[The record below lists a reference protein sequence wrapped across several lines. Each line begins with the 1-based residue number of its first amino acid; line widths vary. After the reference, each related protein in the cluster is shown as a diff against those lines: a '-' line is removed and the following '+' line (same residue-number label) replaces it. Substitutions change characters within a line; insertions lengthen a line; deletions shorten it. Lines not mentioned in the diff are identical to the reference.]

1 MQHVAYPL
9 AWHPLSTLDPR
20 PMTKPLPLWK
30 VAAVLV
36 GFPIVHYFY
45 SLALLH
51 RDLVTVEGLDFFL
64 TFWLGS
70 TLIYLVKIFVVLR
83 LIRGSGWRPADI
95 GYELSR
101 KGSGILTVSYFVG
114 ALALV
119 LIVEMAL
126 GQVDLDPGRMASMR
140 GLYPDTT
147 TKRLVFILMAF
158 AAGMSEEIVYR
169 GFAIRALESFR
180 IHRWIAVFLAAVP
193 FVFQH
198 GIKSLDQFWWF
209 FGNGIVFG
217 IIFIAT
223 KRLFPG
229 IILHWLI
236 ILSAL
241 LGIFS
246 AVVQ

>member
-1 MQHVAYPL
+1 MI
-9 AWHPLSTLDPR
+9 
-20 PMTKPLPLWK
+20 KPLPLWK
-30 VAAVLV
+30 VAVVLL
-36 GFPIVHYFY
+36 GFPIFHYFY

-51 RDLVTVEGLDFFL
+51 RELFTFWRLDFFL

-70 TLIYLVKIFVVLR
+70 VVIYLVKIFIVLR
-83 LIRGSGWRPADI
+83 LIAGSGWTPADI
-95 GYELSR
+95 GYKLSR
-101 KGSGILTVSYFVG
+101 KGTGILAGSYFTG
-114 ALALV
+114 ALLLV
-119 LIVEMAL
+119 LLLELAL
-126 GQVDLDPGRMASMR
+126 GQVDLDPDRLATMR

-147 TKRLVFILMAF
+147 IKRLVFVLLAF
-158 AAGMSEEIVYR
+158 ATGLSEEIVYR

-180 IHRWIAVFLAAVP
+180 INRWIAVFLAAIP

-217 IIFIAT
+217 IIFITT
-223 KRLFPG
+223 KRLLPG

-241 LGIFS
+241 LGVFT

>member
-1 MQHVAYPL
+1 MKE
-9 AWHPLSTLDPR
+9 S
-20 PMTKPLPLWK
+20 LPIWK
-30 VAAVLV
+30 IGAVLF
-36 GFPIVHYFY
+36 GFPVVHYFY

-51 RDLVTVEGLDFFL
+51 RELLTFGGLDFFV

-70 TLIYLVKIFVVLR
+70 MVIYLVKIFIVLR
-83 LIRGSGWRPADI
+83 LIAGSGWTPADI

-101 KGSGILTVSYFVG
+101 KGTAILAGSYFAG
-114 ALALV
+114 ALLLV
-119 LIVEMAL
+119 LLLEMAL
-126 GQVDLDPGRMASMR
+126 GRVELDPDRLATMR

-147 TKRLVFILMAF
+147 VKRLAFILMAF
-158 AAGMSEEIVYR
+158 AAGLSEEIIYR
-169 GFAIRALESFR
+169 GFAIRAFESFR
-180 IHRWIAVFLAAVP
+180 IHRWIAVFLAAIP

-209 FGNGIVFG
+209 FGMGIVLG
-217 IIFIAT
+217 IIFITT
-223 KRLFPG
+223 KRLLPG

-241 LGIFS
+241 LGVFT

>member
-1 MQHVAYPL
+1 MV
-9 AWHPLSTLDPR
+9 
-20 PMTKPLPLWK
+20 KLPPWK
-30 VAAVLV
+30 VAAVLL
-36 GFPIVHYFY
+36 GFPIFHYFY

-51 RDLVTVEGLDFFL
+51 RELFTFADLDFFV

-70 TLIYLVKIFVVLR
+70 VAIYFTKIFIVLR
-83 LIRGSGWRPADI
+83 LIAGSGWTPADI

-101 KGSGILTVSYFVG
+101 KGTGILVVSYFVG
-114 ALALV
+114 ALLLLLLLEV
-119 LIVEMAL
+119 AL
-126 GQVDLDPGRMASMR
+126 GQVEFDPERLASMR

-147 TKRLVFILMAF
+147 VKRLAFILMAF
-158 AAGMSEEIVYR
+158 AGGLSEEIVYR
-169 GFAIRALESFR
+169 GFAIRAIQSFR
-180 IHRWIAVFLAAVP
+180 VDRWIAVFLAAIP

-209 FGNGIVFG
+209 FGMGIVFG
-217 IIFIAT
+217 IIFITT
-223 KRLFPG
+223 KRLLPG

-241 LGIFS
+241 LGVFT